1 MEIWSVVF
9 NDWPMIN
16 MQPQK
21 RLIRNHIIFSC
32 LFSFLFTIFIALFY
46 SIQVLERADLFLY
59 DLHFKWRG
67 YQPTSG
73 NIVLVLMDQRSTS
86 ILKRKKEAW
95 SRSQMA
101 NALKNLCAAGV
112 EIIALDMV
120 FCAPAHDREEDNA
133 LAEAI
138 KDCDNVILAN
148 VLGVEGGQEMNPLPI
163 FKEGMIGDGF
173 INMFPDRDGILR
185 KISLF
190 SIKPL
195 KEGVDVSPSFSL
207 EVTRAYLNLDFI
219 LDFSREDHILV
230 GPRGMSQLSL
240 PYPDLLI
247 NFYGGEDAFRRLS
260 YADVVNNRFSPGAVE
275 GKIVLIGSSLPTK
288 KDFFATP
295 FPMKIRKEEAYK
307 DRFGKVLADDSRLKT
322 TGVACHANAI
332 ETILNGS
339 FISKCPGKYVVLLVV
354 LFGLLGLI
362 FYSQRLAALW
372 VLSILVISLGTL
384 IGLSHYA
391 FVKYLYWLEIAP
403 IISVLL
409 LQYIGGI
416 VLQRVYSKK
425 RTRVVTT
432 LFGKF
437 VSRDVVKNL
446 LKGDLGVELEGRSQE
461 VTVLFS
467 DLRGFTTLS
476 EDLNAQ
482 ETGQLLNVYF
492 DAMIPIVFDNQ
503 GTLDKLMGD
512 AVMAFFGAPG
522 EVKEHPQK
530 AAETALKMIERLK
543 ELKEERNEKGIDR
556 LQVGIGLNT
565 GMATVGNLGS
575 WSFMDY
581 TVIGDMVNL
590 GSRLEGLNKTYGTS
604 IIISEFTAER
614 LDSRFVLR
622 ELDRVKVKGKGD
634 AVTIFELAGHK
645 DRFSQEKLSM
655 IMEFG
660 YGISLYKNKEWEKA
674 EKAFS
679 RLLTLFPGDG
689 PSGFYLERI
698 RELLKNP
705 PASEWEPVT
714 VFKTK

>member
-1 MEIWSVVF
+1 MT
-9 NDWPMIN
+9 N

-21 RLIRNHIIFSC
+21 RLIRNHIILSC
-32 LFSFLFTIFIALFY
+32 LFSFLFIILITLFY
-46 SIQVLERADLFLY
+46 RIQVLERADLFLY

-67 YQPTSG
+67 YQSTSG
-73 NIVLVLMDQRSTS
+73 SIVLVLMDQRSAS
-86 ILKRKKEAW
+86 VLKREKGAW
-95 SRSQMA
+95 SRFQMA
-101 NALKNLCAAGV
+101 KALENLCAAGA
-112 EIIALDMV
+112 EIIGLDMV
-120 FCAPAHDREEDNA
+120 FFAPGHDRGEDIA
-133 LAEAI
+133 LARAI
-138 KDCDNVILAN
+138 DDCDNVILAN
-148 VLGVEGGQEMNPLPI
+148 VLEVEGGEEMNALPV
-163 FKEGMIGDGF
+163 FEEGMIGDGF

-190 SIKPL
+190 SIKPV

-219 LDFSREDHILV
+219 LDFSHKDHILV
-230 GPRGMSQLSL
+230 GSRGASQLSL
-240 PYPDLLI
+240 PYPDLRI
-247 NFYGGEDAFRRLS
+247 NFYGGEDVFTRLS
-260 YADVVNNRFSPGAVE
+260 YADVVNNGFSHGTVK

-288 KDFFATP
+288 RDFFATP
-295 FPMKIRKEEAYK
+295 FPMKIRREETYK
-307 DRFGKVLADDSRLKT
+307 DRFGKVLAEDSRLKA
-322 TGVACHANAI
+322 TGVACHAHAI
-332 ETILNGS
+332 ETILNRS
-339 FISKCPGKYVVLLVV
+339 FVSKCPGKYAVLLIVF
-354 LFGLLGLI
+354 FGFLGLI

-372 VLSILVISLGTL
+372 AVSILVICLGV
-384 IGLSHYA
+384 IMGFSHYA
-391 FVKYLYWLEIAP
+391 FVKHLYWLEIAP
-403 IISVLL
+403 IISVIL
-409 LQYIGGI
+409 LQYLCGI

-425 RTRVVTT
+425 RTRVVST

-437 VSRDVVKNL
+437 VSRDVVKDL

-476 EDLNAQ
+476 EGLSAQ
-482 ETGQLLNVYF
+482 ETGRLLNIYF
-492 DAMIPIVFDNQ
+492 DAMIPIVFDHQ

-530 AAETALKMIERLK
+530 AAETALKMIESLK

-556 LQVGIGLNT
+556 LEVGIGLNT
-565 GMATVGNLGS
+565 GQATVGNLGS

-614 LDSRFVLR
+614 LDNRFVLR

-634 AVTIFELAGHK
+634 AVTIFELAGQR
-645 DRFSQEKLSM
+645 DSLSRERLRM
-655 IMEFG
+655 ITEFES
-660 YGISLYKNKEWEKA
+660 GISLYKNREWEKA
-674 EKAFS
+674 EKTFS
-679 RLLTLFPGDG
+679 RLLKLFPGDV
-689 PSGFYLERI
+689 PSGLYLERT
-698 RELLKNP
+698 RELLRNP

-714 VFKTK
+714 IFKTK